1 MVRGRIHARQAPFSA
16 NRCDASLDTA
26 SGFLMIWIG
35 ARLAYRKLGTPGG
48 PDSRRLG
55 GHSMAVRPRNRRSG
69 VGKSGAIV
77 VLVLVAVLA
86 GLVYG
91 FWDDIRARFAGPEP
105 EEPVLIEPVEVA
117 RVAPEPPKPLPAVEP
132 KLEPLRRAEPKPVDK
147 AALARRRRAQQARL
161 QADAALKALDFKL
174 AARLYKTTA
183 VYLEGTEEA
192 GAFNALS
199 EKAFTFAM
207 LTENVKLNPEA
218 EGDLVIL
225 HLEMSDLE
233 CVLVDE
239 TPDEYIVERK
249 NGIRA
254 PIPKE
259 DVRSIERVGRGD
271 YRKRALAGIE
281 KAKREMKERSGVAYY
296 LLAER
301 AYKEGLAEKTIEY
314 LDLAYALDGDDL
326 PAHLRRYEAGQLLY
340 RAHWSEST
348 GRASTARMW
357 CQKLERLYPD
367 VTGLVEEARELR
379 ERIAERE
386 AGERGGRDHKP
397 TVKISVRKKSSSAQA
412 EEEVTGVRIDEVRS
426 TSTRHAKTIDK
437 INRLF
442 KEAMGHYVA
451 GRPGNPNSNRHL
463 AQAAKG
469 FNQVSALCDKVL
481 RDEPSN
487 SAVERRQQDAT
498 RFRYHAMKMKTLS
511 LGR

>member
-1 MVRGRIHARQAPFSA
+1 MGGMV
-16 NRCDASLDTA
+16 
-26 SGFLMIWIG
+26 
-35 ARLAYRKLGTPGG
+35 
-48 PDSRRLG
+48 
-55 GHSMAVRPRNRRSG
+55 
-69 VGKSGAIV
+69 V
-77 VLVLVAVLA
+77 VLVMVAILA

-91 FWDDIRARFAGPEP
+91 FWDDIRARLAGPEP
-105 EEPVLIEPVEVA
+105 EEPAPEVIAPVEV
-117 RVAPEPPKPLPAVEP
+117 VEPEPVVPVSEPVIVEKPEPAPEPKRVG
-132 KLEPLRRAEPKPVDK
+132 RAT
-147 AALARRRRAQQARL
+147 LARRRRAEQARL
-161 QADAALKALDFKL
+161 QADAALRALDFKL
-174 AARLYKTTA
+174 AGRLYRTA
-183 VYLEGTEEA
+183 AVFLEGTREA
-192 GAFNALS
+192 PHFDALS
-199 EKAFTFAM
+199 DKAFTFSR

-218 EGDLVIL
+218 EGDIVIL

-259 DVRSIERVGRGD
+259 DVRSIERIGKGD

-281 KAKREMKERSGVAYY
+281 KAEREMKEHSGVAYY

-301 AYKEGLAEKTIEY
+301 AYKEGLAEKTLKC

-379 ERIAERE
+379 QKIAERE
-386 AGERGGRDHKP
+386 AGERTGRTRRP
-397 TVKISVRKKSSSAQA
+397 TVKISVREKRPSRAASKSSSGQA
-412 EEEVTGVRIDEVRS
+412 DEEVTGVRIDEVGS
-426 TSTRHAKTIDK
+426 SSGRHGRTIEQ

-442 KEAMGHYVA
+442 KEAMDNYVA
-451 GRPGNPNSNRHL
+451 GRPGNPNSNRRL
-463 AQAAKG
+463 SQAAKG
-469 FNQVSALCDKVL
+469 FSQVSALCDKVL

-487 SAVERRQQDAT
+487 SAVKRRQQDAT